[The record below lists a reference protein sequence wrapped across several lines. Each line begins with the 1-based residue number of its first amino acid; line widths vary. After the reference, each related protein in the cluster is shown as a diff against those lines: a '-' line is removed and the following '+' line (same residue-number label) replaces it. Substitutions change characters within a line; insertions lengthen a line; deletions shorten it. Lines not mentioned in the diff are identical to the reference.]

1 MRRISRNVERIYISE
16 KPGGEQ
22 IDCESISVIAGSGIE
37 GDRYLGRHDEP
48 GQNLTLIEA
57 EVLEDFIQEQLRPHD
72 FSISH
77 RNIVTRGV
85 RLNDLVGREFTI
97 GDVRLLGVELCDPCL
112 GLGTAL
118 STPEYPASAIVKRFV
133 DKGGLR
139 ADIRSSGIIARGA
152 DIRSDV

>member
-1 MRRISRNVERIYISE
+1 MNVERIYISE

-22 IDCESISVIAGSGIE
+22 IDCESISVVAGSGIE

-57 EVLEDFIQEQLRPHD
+57 EVIEDFIQEQHRPHD

-85 RLNDLVGREFTI
+85 RLNDLVGREFKI
-97 GDVRLLGVELCDPCL
+97 GDVRLRGVELCDPCL
-112 GLGTAL
+112 GLGSSLATA
-118 STPEYPASAIVKRFV
+118 EYPAAEIVKRFV

-139 ADIRSSGIIARGA
+139 ADILSSGTIARGA
-152 DIRSDV
+152 DIRDDV